1 MMGKPVVLKAQ
12 WADDSDTLMKLRTR
26 VFVEEQNVSAALE
39 IDGKDSE
46 CQHVKAMVD
55 GLVIGTGRLL
65 PNGFIGRMCVLAEY
79 RNRNIGTMMLEN
91 LVQQAL
97 DSGHQ
102 KVLLNAQ
109 SYIIPFY
116 QKYGFRIDSG
126 EFIEAGIPHQRMVLD
141 LKTRTRNP

>member
-1 MMGKPVVLKAQ
+1 MGKPVVLKAL
-12 WADDSDTLMKLRTR
+12 WADDSDTLMQLRTR

-39 IDGKDSE
+39 IDGKDTE
-46 CQHVKAMVD
+46 CQHVKAIVD
-55 GLVIGTGRLL
+55 DVVIGTGRLL

-79 RNRNIGTMMLEN
+79 RKRNIGTMMLEN

-116 QKYGFRIDSG
+116 RKFGFRIDSE
-126 EFIEAGIPHQRMVLD
+126 EFIEAGIPHRRMVLN
-141 LKTRTRNP
+141 LKT

>member
-12 WADDSDTLMKLRTR
+12 WADDSDTLMQLRTR

-46 CQHVKAMVD
+46 CQHVKAIVD

-116 QKYGFRIDSG
+116 QKFGFRVDSE
-126 EFIEAGIPHQRMVLD
+126 EFIEAGILHRRMVLN
-141 LKTRTRNP
+141 LKT

>member
-1 MMGKPVVLKAQ
+1 MIGKPVVLRAL
-12 WADDSDTLMKLRTR
+12 WADDGDTLMQLRNR
-26 VFVEEQNVSAALE
+26 VFVEEQKVSAALE

-46 CQHVKAMVD
+46 CQHVKAIVD

-97 DSGHQ
+97 DRGHQ

-116 QKYGFRIDSG
+116 QKYGFRIDSD
-126 EFIEAGIPHQRMVLD
+126 EFIEADIPHRRMILN
-141 LKTRTRNP
+141 LKT

>member
-1 MMGKPVVLKAQ
+1 MMGKPVVLKAL
-12 WADDSDTLMKLRTR
+12 WADDGDTLMQLRNR
-26 VFVEEQNVSAALE
+26 VFVEEQKVSAALE
-39 IDGKDSE
+39 VDGKDSE
-46 CQHVKAMVD
+46 CQHVKAIVD

-97 DSGHQ
+97 DRGHQ

-116 QKYGFRIDSG
+116 QKYGFRIDSD
-126 EFIEAGIPHQRMVLD
+126 EFIEADIPHRRMILN
-141 LKTRTRNP
+141 LKT

>member
-1 MMGKPVVLKAQ
+1 MGKPVVLKAQ
-12 WADDSDTLMKLRTR
+12 WADDSDTLMQLRTR

-46 CQHVKAMVD
+46 CQHVKAIVD

-65 PNGFIGRMCVLAEY
+65 PNGFIGRMCVLVEY

-116 QKYGFRIDSG
+116 QKFGFRIDSE
-126 EFIEAGIPHQRMVLD
+126 EFIEAGILHRRMVLN
-141 LKTRTRNP
+141 LKI

>member
-12 WADDSDTLMKLRTR
+12 WADDSDTLMQLRTR

-46 CQHVKAMVD
+46 CQHVKAIVD

-116 QKYGFRIDSG
+116 QKFGFRVDSE
-126 EFIEAGIPHQRMVLD
+126 EFIEAGILHRRMVLNF
-141 LKTRTRNP
+141 KT